1 MSEIVVREPLASQ
14 IRQEA
19 EAEGVG
25 VESLLDAALRH
36 YRFEAQRKKI
46 NVEAEWWRTRPAKAR
61 AHYAGEF
68 VAIHDKQVV
77 DHDPDE
83 ESLRK
88 RVRARYGKTAILI
101 TPAEGQREL
110 RLVSTR
116 LTQP

>member
-1 MSEIVVREPLASQ
+1 MSEIVVHEPLASY

-19 EAEGVG
+19 EAEGIG

-46 NVEAEWWRTRPAKAR
+46 AGEAEWWRALPAETRAPF
-61 AHYAGEF
+61 AGEY
-68 VAIHDKQVV
+68 VAIHSKQVV
-77 DHDPDE
+77 DHDRDE

-88 RVRARYGKTAILI
+88 RVRAKYGKTAVLV
-101 TPAEGQREL
+101 TPAEGPREL

-116 LTQP
+116 WAQP